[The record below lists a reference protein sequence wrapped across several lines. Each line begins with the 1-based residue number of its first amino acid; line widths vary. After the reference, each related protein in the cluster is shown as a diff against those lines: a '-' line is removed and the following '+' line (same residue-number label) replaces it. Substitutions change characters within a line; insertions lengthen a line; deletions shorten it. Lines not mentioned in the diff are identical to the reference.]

1 MLGQLTDLGVQKQKI
16 NVADV
21 ICLCSL
27 HARWK
32 LFDRSGMTGERRVT
46 RIGEIGLSDLILRGG
61 RPSIKRG
68 GIGGGGGGRN
78 GA

>member
-1 MLGQLTDLGVQKQKI
+1 MLRELTELGEGLQKYRRH
-16 NVADV
+16 VVDV

-68 GIGGGGGGRN
+68 GGRN